1 MFNQKNKKIFKKGVV
16 FLFMEVYYYVRNQ
29 EQYLLKKAHINHTED
44 KTMKKTSKLLALLL
58 IVVMAMG
65 LFTGC
70 GSDEPADDQQGGET
84 EMTTLIMGT
93 SADYAPF
100 EFMYP
105 DENGDLVY
113 GGIDVYTAEYIADYM
128 GVELQIENMSF
139 NNLLTSLDKGQFDI
153 VLADI
158 EATEDRKLLADFSD
172 PYLTELAP
180 QFLVK
185 KENAEQYK
193 TYADFTGKTIGAQ
206 TATTKL
212 NIVNEIPEVN
222 AVALQSVLDLIKEV
236 SYDKV
241 DAILVDGSVAQQ
253 YQATNDDLVAL
264 GFDELGTSA
273 EVCIAVQK
281 GDPKGLL
288 PVINEAIAKLTEE
301 NKIEEFKAQANELA
315 DVWQEVSMPE

>member
-1 MFNQKNKKIFKKGVV
+1 
-16 FLFMEVYYYVRNQ
+16 
-29 EQYLLKKAHINHTED
+29 
-44 KTMKKTSKLLALLL
+44 MKKTSKVFKKITVIALILVMTL
-58 IVVMAMG
+58 GVMA
-65 LFTGC
+65 GC
-70 GSDEPADDQQGGET
+70 GSEPADDQQGGEGGT
-84 EMTTLIMGT
+84 QEMTTLILGT

-105 DENGDLVY
+105 DENGEMVY
-113 GGIDVYTAEYIADYM
+113 GGIDIFTAQYIADYM

-153 VLADI
+153 VMADI
-158 EATEDRKLLADFSD
+158 EATPGRKELADFTE

-185 KENAEQYK
+185 AENAEQYK
-193 TYADFTGKTIGAQ
+193 SYADFEGKTIGAQ

-212 NIVNEIPEVN
+212 DIVSEIPNVN

-253 YQATNDDLVAL
+253 YQATNEDLVAL
-264 GFDELGTSA
+264 SFEELGNSA
-273 EVCIAVQK
+273 DVCIAVQK

-288 PVINEAIAKLTEE
+288 PKLNEAIAKLTEE

-315 DVWQEVSMPE
+315 DVWQEVSMPEE

>member
-1 MFNQKNKKIFKKGVV
+1 
-16 FLFMEVYYYVRNQ
+16 
-29 EQYLLKKAHINHTED
+29 
-44 KTMKKTSKLLALLL
+44 MKKTAKLIKKVTIIALILALTVSVL
-58 IVVMAMG
+58 A
-65 LFTGC
+65 GC
-70 GSDEPADDQQGGET
+70 GSEPADESQGGE
-84 EMTTLIMGT
+84 EMTTLVLGT

-105 DENGDLVY
+105 DENGEMVY
-113 GGIDVYTAEYIADYM
+113 GGIDIYTAQYIADYM

-158 EATEDRKLLADFSD
+158 EATPERKELADFTD

-185 KENAEQYK
+185 AENADLYQS
-193 TYADFTGKTIGAQ
+193 YADFAGKTIGAQ

-212 NIVNEIPEVN
+212 DIVNEIPDVN

-253 YQATNDDLVAL
+253 YQATNDNLVAL

-273 EVCIAVQK
+273 DVCIAVQK
-281 GDPKGLL
+281 GDPKNLL
-288 PVINEAIAKLTEE
+288 PKLNEAIAKLTEE

-315 DVWQEVSMPE
+315 DVWQEVSVPEE

>member
-1 MFNQKNKKIFKKGVV
+1 
-16 FLFMEVYYYVRNQ
+16 
-29 EQYLLKKAHINHTED
+29 
-44 KTMKKTSKLLALLL
+44 MKKTAKLIKKVTIIALILALTVSVL
-58 IVVMAMG
+58 A
-65 LFTGC
+65 GC
-70 GSDEPADDQQGGET
+70 GSEPADESQGGE
-84 EMTTLIMGT
+84 EMTTLVLGT

-105 DENGDLVY
+105 DENGEMVY
-113 GGIDVYTAEYIADYM
+113 GGIDIYTAQYIADYM

-158 EATEDRKLLADFSD
+158 EATPERKELADFTD

-185 KENAEQYK
+185 AENADLYQS
-193 TYADFTGKTIGAQ
+193 YADFAGKTIGAQ

-212 NIVNEIPEVN
+212 DIINEIPDVN

-253 YQATNDDLVAL
+253 YQATNDNLVAL

-273 EVCIAVQK
+273 DVCIAVQK
-281 GDPKGLL
+281 GDPKNLL
-288 PVINEAIAKLTEE
+288 PKLNEAIAKLTEE
-301 NKIEEFKAQANELA
+301 NKIEEFKAQANALA
-315 DVWQEVSMPE
+315 DVWQEVSVPEE

>member
-1 MFNQKNKKIFKKGVV
+1 
-16 FLFMEVYYYVRNQ
+16 
-29 EQYLLKKAHINHTED
+29 
-44 KTMKKTSKLLALLL
+44 MKKTSKAFKKATVIALILTLAVTLLA
-58 IVVMAMG
+58 
-65 LFTGC
+65 GC
-70 GSDEPADDQQGGET
+70 GTTTDAEEPSGGE
-84 EMTTLIMGT
+84 EMTTLVLGT

-105 DENGDLVY
+105 DENDEMVY
-113 GGIDVYTAEYIADYM
+113 GGIDIYTAQYIADYM
-128 GVELQIENMSF
+128 GVELQVENMSF

-158 EATEDRKLLADFSD
+158 EATPERKELADFTD

-185 KENAEQYK
+185 AENADQYQS
-193 TYADFTGKTIGAQ
+193 YADFEGKTIGAQ

-212 NIVNEIPEVN
+212 DIISEIPNVN

-253 YQATNDDLVAL
+253 YQATNEDLVAL
-264 GFDELGTSA
+264 SFDELGKSA
-273 EVCIAVQK
+273 DVCIAVQK
-281 GDPKGLL
+281 GDPKNLL
-288 PVINEAIAKLTEE
+288 PKLNEAIAKLTEE

-315 DVWQEVSMPE
+315 DVWQEVSMPEE